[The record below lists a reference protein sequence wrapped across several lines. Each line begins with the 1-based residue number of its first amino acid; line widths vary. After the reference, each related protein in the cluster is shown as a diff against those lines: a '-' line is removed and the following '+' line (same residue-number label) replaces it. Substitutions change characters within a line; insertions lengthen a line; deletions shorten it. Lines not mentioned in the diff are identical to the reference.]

1 MKKLMLILL
10 VVLLGAALTLA
21 ILARQEPAVVPAMTE
36 VTPTPTT
43 EPMEAPTPTP
53 TAEPTEAPTATPTTE
68 PTEAPTATLTAEPTE
83 APTPTPTEAP
93 TLEAVG
99 GEMTLK
105 VPGYQ
110 SELTVSITVDGGGA
124 ITAMTVEAAE
134 ESPGL
139 GRKCAEPRWLAQFIG
154 RTAPFSLAGDG
165 NAQVVDAVSYA
176 TITSQAIVDA
186 VNTLMNAE

>member
-21 ILARQEPAVVPAMTE
+21 VIARQEPAVIPAMTE
-36 VTPTPTT
+36 VTPTPIT
-43 EPMEAPTPTP
+43 
-53 TAEPTEAPTATPTTE
+53 EPTEAPTATPTTE
-68 PTEAPTATLTAEPTE
+68 PTEAPTPTPTTEPTE

>member
-10 VVLLGAALTLA
+10 VLLLAAALTLA
-21 ILARQEPAVVPAMTE
+21 LIARQEPAVVPAMTE
-36 VTPTPTT
+36 VTPTPT
-43 EPMEAPTPTP
+43 ATP
-53 TAEPTEAPTATPTTE
+53 TAEPTEAPTATPT
-68 PTEAPTATLTAEPTE
+68 AE
-83 APTPTPTEAP
+83 PTEAP

>member
-1 MKKLMLILL
+1 MNT
-10 VVLLGAALTLA
+10 ALTLA
-21 ILARQEPAVVPAMTE
+21 VIARQEPAVVPAMTE
-36 VTPTPTT
+36 V
-43 EPMEAPTPTP
+43 TPTP

-68 PTEAPTATLTAEPTE
+68 PTEAPTPTPTTEPTE
-83 APTPTPTEAP
+83 APTPTPTAEPTEVP